1 MTSVHVV
8 QVQSITN
15 ASESLVRWLIEEK
28 GLPPQ
33 RADVTA
39 VRPDGSWAAFANQD
53 VKEGEVG
60 QTLLGIF
67 LSKQVYHCDIL
78 LDSRILIRSSVQQ
91 LASPDLHAGHCLRS
105 V

>member
-1 MTSVHVV
+1 MTSILVV

-60 QTLLGIF
+60 QNPSWHLQS
-67 LSKQVYHCDIL
+67 LSKQFYHCDTL
-78 LDSRILIRSSVQQ
+78 RDTGILIRSSVQQ
-91 LASPDLHAGHCLRS
+91 LAPPDLHAGHC
-105 V
+105 

>member
-8 QVQSITN
+8 QVQSTSN
-15 ASESLVRWLIEEK
+15 ASDSLVRWLIEEK

-39 VRPDGSWAAFANQD
+39 ARPDGSWAAFANQD

-60 QTLLGIF
+60 QETFWIF
-67 LSKQVYHCDIL
+67 QSQSQHVYHNDIL
-78 LDSRILIRSSVQQ
+78 LDGSTFIKVSVQQ
-91 LASPDLHAGHCLRS
+91 LHLQTCMQGTA
-105 V
+105 

>member
-1 MTSVHVV
+1 MTLRTSVHVV
-8 QVQSITN
+8 QVQSTTN

-39 VRPDGSWAAFANQD
+39 ARPDGSWAAFANQD

-60 QTLLGIF
+60 LEI
-67 LSKQVYHCDIL
+67 IL
-78 LDSRILIRSSVQQ
+78 AQFSHFIPLVPQPHS
-91 LASPDLHAGHCLRS
+91 A
-105 V
+105 

>member
-1 MTSVHVV
+1 MV

-15 ASESLVRWLIEEK
+15 ASESVVRWLIEEK

-33 RADVTA
+33 RGDVTA

-67 LSKQVYHCDIL
+67 NLCP
-78 LDSRILIRSSVQQ
+78 SRSITVIFCSTVGS
-91 LASPDLHAGHCLRS
+91 
-105 V
+105 

>member
-1 MTSVHVV
+1 MMTSIHVV
-8 QVQSITN
+8 QVQSIAN

-39 VRPDGSWAAFANQD
+39 VRPDGSWGAFANQD

-60 QTLLGIF
+60 QSLLGMHNPRPTI
-67 LSKQVYHCDIL
+67 
-78 LDSRILIRSSVQQ
+78 
-91 LASPDLHAGHCLRS
+91 SPSWHSA
-105 V
+105 